1 MIQLRFFFDSGSG
14 TCLWAANPAAHA
26 AHGYAVDHHAL
37 PLSPALRT
45 QLDHLI
51 ARHDTRLDWSNPG
64 GPSPWTTAD
73 HAAFTA
79 ETAATLAALRA
90 ELAPHSIEILD

>member
-1 MIQLRFFFDSGSG
+1 MIALRYFFDSGSG

-37 PLSPALRT
+37 PLSPTLRARLT
-45 QLDHLI
+45 RLI

-64 GPSPWTTAD
+64 GPSPWSAAD
-73 HAAFTA
+73 EAAFTA
-79 ETAATLAALRA
+79 EAAATLAALRA
-90 ELAPHSIEILD
+90 ELGPHSIEIFD